1 MAHIIT
7 VNGKTPQI
15 HPTAWIAETAVI
27 TGDVVIGPQSSI
39 WYGVVIRGDVN
50 KIRIGEQV
58 NIQDLTMVH
67 GTVGRGDTLLGDKVS
82 VGHRAIIHGCQI
94 DADVLVGMGA
104 IVLDDVHIP
113 SNTIIAAGAV
123 VTSGTEITSGHI
135 YAGTPARIMKKLDP
149 TKAQIYIQGTAQ
161 GYVGYKEYYRPTE

>member
-1 MAHIIT
+1 MAQIIT

-15 HPTAWIAETAVI
+15 HPSAWIAETAVI
-27 TGDVVIGPQSSI
+27 TGDVVIGPQSSV

-94 DADVLVGMGA
+94 EPEVLIGMGA
-104 IVLDDVHIP
+104 IVLDDVLIP

-123 VTSGTEITSGHI
+123 VTSGTQIEAGHI
-135 YAGTPARIMKKLDP
+135 YAGTPARIMKTLDP
-149 TKAQIYIQGTAQ
+149 AKAQVYIQGTAQ
-161 GYVGYKEYYRPTE
+161 GYVGYKEYYR

>member
-15 HPTAWIAETAVI
+15 HPSAWVADTAVI
-27 TGDVVIGPQSSI
+27 TGDVVIGAQSSI

-94 DADVLVGMGA
+94 DSEVLVGMGA

-123 VTSGTEITSGHI
+123 VTSGTEVLGGHI

-149 TKAQIYIQGTAQ
+149 TKAQLYIEGTAQ
-161 GYVGYKEYYRPTE
+161 GYVGYKEYYRTTE